1 MCMNLNILITESQKK
16 LIIKE
21 SIGDEFAEIIRKCE
35 DLGKS
40 IISQLRIVANN
51 DKLGLLTFSASVGGF
66 MGPVMDFIEG
76 RYPTLNDV
84 EISLILTGVVATF
97 FFNSPTLLRK
107 IKKMIVENDLENEY
121 SDVLS
126 KSRQFKNVFFEFLKS
141 LNITLFKVSNILAFT
156 FLIPLLPYI
165 HEISSGDLSRQDVN
179 KIVKMILSYATI
191 TISAVT
197 IKEIIKKLIK
207 RFKS

>member
-1 MCMNLNILITESQKK
+1 MNLNILITESQKK
-16 LIIKE
+16 LILKE
-21 SIGDEFAEIIRKCE
+21 SIGDELAEIIRKCE

-40 IISQLRIVANN
+40 IISELRIVANN
-51 DKLGLLTFSASVGGF
+51 DKLGLFTFSASVGGF
-66 MGPVMDFIEG
+66 LGPVQDFIEG
-76 RYPTLNDV
+76 RYPRLNDV
-84 EISLILTGVVATF
+84 EISLICTGIVATF
-97 FFNSPTLLRK
+97 FFNSPNLLRK
-107 IKKMIVENDLENEY
+107 IRKKIIESNLETEFKDAVN
-121 SDVLS
+121 
-126 KSRQFKNVFFEFLKS
+126 KSREFKKVFFDFLQS

-165 HEISSGDLSRQDVN
+165 HEISSGDLSSQDIN

-197 IKEIIKKLIK
+197 IKEIIKKLIN

>member
-1 MCMNLNILITESQKK
+1 MNLNILINESQKR
-16 LIIKE
+16 LILKE
-21 SIGDEFAEIIRKCE
+21 SIGEELAGIIRRCE
-35 DLGKS
+35 ELGKS
-40 IISQLRIVANN
+40 IISELRIIANN

-66 MGPVMDFIEG
+66 MGPVKDFIEG
-76 RYPTLNDV
+76 RYPRLNDV
-84 EISLILTGVVATF
+84 EISLILTGIVATF

-107 IKKMIVENDLENEY
+107 IKKMISDSNLEVEYKETLT
-121 SDVLS
+121 
-126 KSRQFKNVFFEFLKS
+126 KSRQFKNVFFEFLQS

-165 HEISSGDLSRQDVN
+165 HDMSTGDFGKQDIN

-191 TISAVT
+191 TVSSVT
-197 IKEIIKKLIK
+197 IKEIITKLIN

>member
-1 MCMNLNILITESQKK
+1 MCMNLNILISESQKR
-16 LIIKE
+16 LILKE
-21 SIGDEFAEIIRKCE
+21 SIGDELASIIKKCE

-40 IISQLRIVANN
+40 IISELRIVANN

-66 MGPVMDFIEG
+66 IGPVQDFIEG
-76 RYPTLNDV
+76 KYPTLNDV
-84 EISLILTGVVATF
+84 EISLILTGVVSTF

-107 IKKMIVENDLENEY
+107 IRKMIVDSNLEKEY
-121 SDVLS
+121 SDALT
-126 KSRQFKNVFFEFLKS
+126 KSRELKSAFFEFLKS

-165 HEISSGDLSRQDVN
+165 HEISSGSFNKQDLNR
-179 KIVKMILSYATI
+179 IVKIILSYATI
-191 TISAVT
+191 TVSSVT
-197 IKEIIKKLIK
+197 IKEIIRKLID